1 MKQLNKMKY
10 KDFGIIAI
18 ASLLSCTIGYL
29 IGKKKTEHKGQTRP
43 NAGTIYISYQEGQP
57 ELLLELN
64 TEPNELARATRA
76 EFEIRTLYSA

>member
-1 MKQLNKMKY
+1 MKY
-10 KDFGIIAI
+10 KNFGIIAI
-18 ASLLSCTIGYL
+18 ASLLSCAIGYF
-29 IGKKKTEHKGQTRP
+29 IGKKKTERKGQTRP

-64 TEPNELARATRA
+64 AEPNELAHVARA

>member
-1 MKQLNKMKY
+1 MKY

-18 ASLLSCTIGYL
+18 TSLLSCSIGYF
-29 IGKKKTEHKGQTRP
+29 IGKKKTERKGKTRP

-57 ELLLELN
+57 EMLLELN
-64 TEPNELARATRA
+64 AEPNELARVARA

>member
-1 MKQLNKMKY
+1 MKQLKQIKY
-10 KDFGIIAI
+10 KDFCAI
-18 ASLLSCTIGYL
+18 VVFSLFSCTIGYF
-29 IGKKKTEHKGQTRP
+29 IGKKKTERKGRTRP

-64 TEPNELARATRA
+64 AEPNELARVARA

>member
-1 MKQLNKMKY
+1 MKH
-10 KDFGIIAI
+10 KDFGAI
-18 ASLLSCTIGYL
+18 ALVSLLSCYIGYF
-29 IGKKKTEHKGQTRP
+29 IGKKKTERKGRTRP

-64 TEPNELARATRA
+64 AEPNELARVARA

>member
-1 MKQLNKMKY
+1 MKH
-10 KDFGIIAI
+10 KDFGAI
-18 ASLLSCTIGYL
+18 ALVSLLSCSISYF
-29 IGKKKTEHKGQTRP
+29 IGKKKTERKGRTRP

-64 TEPNELARATRA
+64 AEPNELARVARA